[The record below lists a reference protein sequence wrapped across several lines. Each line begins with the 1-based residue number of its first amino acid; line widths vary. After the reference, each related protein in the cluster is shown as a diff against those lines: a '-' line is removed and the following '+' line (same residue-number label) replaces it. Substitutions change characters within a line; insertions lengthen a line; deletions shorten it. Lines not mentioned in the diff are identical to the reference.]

1 VYFFWQGSP
10 IQFKACA
17 VFQLSIDFGA
27 SHHDMCININCAAAI
42 VGQRIIYGTEPPLSV
57 LLDDE
62 DLEQALALA
71 EE

>member
-1 VYFFWQGSP
+1 
-10 IQFKACA
+10 
-17 VFQLSIDFGA
+17 
-27 SHHDMCININCAAAI
+27 MCININCAAAI